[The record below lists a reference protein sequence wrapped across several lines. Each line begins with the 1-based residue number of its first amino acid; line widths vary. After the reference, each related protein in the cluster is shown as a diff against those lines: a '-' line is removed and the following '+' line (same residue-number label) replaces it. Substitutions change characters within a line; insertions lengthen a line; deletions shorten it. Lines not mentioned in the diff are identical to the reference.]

1 MRHQKMELKVVIIP
15 SMKKNNETENLEQ
28 AKSAFDTILEET
40 RQISV
45 WSRQNK
51 IGGDGGLLIGGD
63 GGLLK
68 FWNFDSVKI
77 NTK

>member
-28 AKSAFDTILEET
+28 AKSVFDTILEKT

-45 WSRQNK
+45 WSLWLLVA
-51 IGGDGGLLIGGD
+51 DGHSGLR
-63 GGLLK
+63 LK
-68 FWNFDSVKI
+68 GSKLEDMVAAFLG
-77 NTK
+77 T